1 MNKTTRI
8 GILGGFMAIFLI
20 TIFYLTRPQ
29 MLVEGYVWLKQLV
42 FLGAIIYGLSQM
54 RQNSVQAPNIKA
66 LAASQKEAT
75 PTDHSKDFVGFTE
88 LLANGVKIYLI
99 GYFLTFLYIYLL
111 FNYIDTDLVELVKD
125 HTVRLNIQLKD
136 PKISALRFEEQLA
149 ELRKQDFS
157 PRLTDL
163 ISVMGMVEIILGF
176 LMSFIVA
183 LFLRRE
189 QPTT

>member
-42 FLGAIIYGLSQM
+42 FLGAIIYGLAQM

>member
-8 GILGGFMAIFLI
+8 GFLGGFLAIFLI

-29 MLVEGYVWLKQLV
+29 MLVEGYTWLKQLV
-42 FLGAIIYGLSQM
+42 FLGAIIYGLAQM
-54 RQNSVQAPNIKA
+54 RENSVQAPNIKA
-66 LAASQKEAT
+66 LAASQKEAK

-111 FNYIDTDLVELVKD
+111 FNFIDTDLVELVKD

-189 QPTT
+189 QPTA